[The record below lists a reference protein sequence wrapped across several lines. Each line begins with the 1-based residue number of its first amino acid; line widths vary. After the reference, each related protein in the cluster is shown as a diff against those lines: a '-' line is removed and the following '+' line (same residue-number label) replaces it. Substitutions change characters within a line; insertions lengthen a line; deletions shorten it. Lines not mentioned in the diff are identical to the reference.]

1 MDYTNRIE
9 SSISRVV
16 RSLSPQQFYCF
27 YATLIAGLVAHGYV
41 LFNRISY
48 HDNSAC
54 LFNLGGTYESGRWML
69 GFIYDL
75 QMKTTKLFSVP
86 VFNGGLSIIFVA
98 IAAMLLV
105 KMFDIESKFLAASIG
120 AIMVV
125 YPVVTSIFSFMFTSW
140 EYHLAL
146 LLSVTAAK
154 ALTENLNLKGF
165 VLATLFAT
173 MSLGLYQA
181 FLAVTVVLFLIKLF
195 MGVLDDKFQSPI
207 DYIKTGII
215 YLANLGLSLVLWALM
230 RKLTMAIKGITAV
243 DYKGMDEG
251 YSLAKFPTVLV
262 GSLKAFFGFGQAG
275 INAVLY
281 QKAFTAVI
289 VIVTILQIAI
299 LLKNSKS
306 QLSIKLVSLL
316 GLVLIP
322 IGMNMVY
329 LLSTSSEYKVDSL
342 MVYGDIFVYLFP
354 ILLIARLERL
364 QQCESTGGNETIKET
379 GASKSANTD
388 SSSTKMSPLAAVTWL
403 QIACLAIMTFGYI
416 YMDNAAYM
424 KAEIAEEQASAYFNQ
439 LVTAIKTCDGFEE
452 DMDVI
457 FVGWADL
464 DDGTFVE
471 VDNNSQLDAV
481 KLEKYPRYTD
491 IVSYGGSIHFI
502 KEHIGFGNEHLID
515 DDGTVAKE
523 AKVKAMPTYPNDGS
537 IAVVDGRVIV
547 KLGEPSEE

>member
-1 MDYTNRIE
+1 MNYTNRIE
-9 SSISRVV
+9 SSIVRVI
-16 RSLSPQQFYCF
+16 RMLSPQQLYCF

-86 VFNGGLSIIFVA
+86 VFNGGLSIIFIA
-98 IAAMLLV
+98 IAAMLVV
-105 KMFDIESKFLAASIG
+105 KMFDVKSKFLAAAIG

-125 YPVVTSIFSFMFTSW
+125 YPVVTSIFSFMFTAW

-146 LLSVTAAK
+146 LLSVLAAK
-154 ALTENLNLKGF
+154 VLTENLNLKGF
-165 VLATLFAT
+165 ILATLFAT

-195 MGVLDDKFQSPI
+195 MGVLDEKFQSPI
-207 DYIKTGII
+207 DYIKTGLV
-215 YLANLGLSLVLWALM
+215 YLLNLGVSLVLWAVM
-230 RKLTMAIKGITAV
+230 RKITMAIKGITAV

-251 YSLAKFPTVLV
+251 YSLAKFPAVFLN
-262 GSLKAFFGFGQAG
+262 SLKAFFGFGQAG

-281 QKAFTAVI
+281 QRTLACLI
-289 VIVTILQIAI
+289 VIVTIIQLAV
-299 LLKNSKS
+299 LLKKSKTK
-306 QLSIKLVSLL
+306 LSIKLFSLI
-316 GLVLIP
+316 GLALIP
-322 IGMNMVY
+322 VGMNMVY
-329 LLSTSSEYKVDSL
+329 LLSTSAEYKIDSL
-342 MVYGDIFVYLFP
+342 MVYGDIFVFLLP
-354 ILLIARLERL
+354 ILLIERL
-364 QQCESTGGNETIKET
+364 QQGEEGSNNSSTDIAP
-379 GASKSANTD
+379 ASKTFGQRQ
-388 SSSTKMSPLAAVTWL
+388 LEAATWI
-403 QIACLAIMTFGYI
+403 QIIALLVMTFGYI

-439 LVTAIKTCDGFEE
+439 LVTAIKACDGFSD
-452 DMDVI
+452 DMDII

-464 DDGTFVE
+464 DDGTTVE

-491 IVSYGGSIHFI
+491 IVSYGGSIHFL

-523 AKVKAMPTYPNDGS
+523 SEVKKMPTYPNDGS

-547 KLGEPSEE
+547 KLGEPTAEE